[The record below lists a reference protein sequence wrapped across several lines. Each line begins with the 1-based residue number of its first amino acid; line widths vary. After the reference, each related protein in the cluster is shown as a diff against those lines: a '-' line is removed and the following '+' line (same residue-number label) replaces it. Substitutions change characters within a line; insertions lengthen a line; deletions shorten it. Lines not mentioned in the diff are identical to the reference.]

1 MIEKISTGLARRGYP
16 IKTTV
21 PTGRNYISTTD
32 TTVKEGDELKSKYFE
47 ADALFDQYQDL
58 VNAEFRKWYC
68 KMFYKIGAERVV
80 QLASLAR
87 ADGKNPRKY
96 FSYLLRKNCPQV

>member
-1 MIEKISTGLARRGYP
+1 MAERLSTSLERRNYP

-21 PTGRNYISTTD
+21 PTGRNNISTTD
-32 TTVKEGDELKSKYFE
+32 TTVKEGGKYFE

-68 KMFYKIGAERVV
+68 KMFYKIGSERVV

-96 FSYLLRKNCPQV
+96 FSYLLRKNCPQI